1 MKLLFDFD
9 AVKNSKHVVTIRDQR
24 QQNRL
29 TYSQA
34 AS

>member
-1 MKLLFDFD
+1 MKLHFDFD
-9 AVKNSKHVVTIRDQR
+9 AVKNSKHVVTIGDQR